1 MLNLCLNVSKDIS
14 ALLHKEFIHYWN
26 LPLPKLQGN
35 LSQGLHT
42 LAKLSCIRCTGI
54 TQEVTSVDPLRKTN
68 NNFKKILILMKD

>member
-1 MLNLCLNVSKDIS
+1 MSECVKGYQCI
-14 ALLHKEFIHYWN
+14 AAQGIHS